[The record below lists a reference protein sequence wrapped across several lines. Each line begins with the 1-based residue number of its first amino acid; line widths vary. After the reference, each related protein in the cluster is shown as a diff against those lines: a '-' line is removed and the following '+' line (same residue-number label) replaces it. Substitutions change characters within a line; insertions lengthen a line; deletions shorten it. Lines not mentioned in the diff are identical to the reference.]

1 MAQANLA
8 RAFALAFAACAEH
21 VLGLPTSVMDE
32 AGAAPLLPVEG
43 VTLFPGSAA
52 QRIRLRLN
60 VKTTF

>member
-8 RAFALAFAACAEH
+8 SAFALAFAACAEH
-21 VLGLPTSVMDE
+21 VFGLPTSVVDE
-32 AGAAPLLPVEG
+32 AGAAPLLPVKG
-43 VTLFPGSAA
+43 VTFFPWAAA